1 MGILRR
7 DHQGPGLLLMRL
19 LGEGDHPATGPQAA
33 VEAQFAR
40 APEALD
46 LGPGQLT
53 AGHQQRQ
60 GEDNAY
66 CQISDG
72 SNFGNCFCGP
82 VQSRVGWAP
91 APAP

>member
-60 GEDNAY
+60 GDRQIKGGTFLAQIGG
-66 CQISDG
+66 CQVDHHADQG
-72 SNFGNCFCGP
+72 AAEAA
-82 VQSRVGWAP
+82 VA
-91 APAP
+91 